1 MRRGWIRV
9 VLVLALAWIGQ
20 DLYFHAV
27 DPVAERVRQAAV
39 VRMRERHVH
48 PMSYGQIPAVFREAV
63 IATEDRRFW
72 SDPGID
78 PIGIARSFVVDV
90 ERDGYVEG
98 GSTITQQL
106 VDNTILDKQKTLRRK
121 LLQAWYAIGLFDTM
135 PKREVFSLYTN
146 VIYFGHGAYGL
157 YNACETYFGKPPWDC
172 NAGELTLVAGLP
184 NAPSA
189 YDPLTHYALARSR
202 QQTVLENMVDDR
214 QITEAEA
221 QVIWREPIQLRI
233 D

>member
-1 MRRGWIRV
+1 MRRGLIRA
-9 VLVLALAWIGQ
+9 LLALVALWLAQ
-20 DLYFHAV
+20 DAYFHTLNPIA
-27 DPVAERVRQAAV
+27 ARVRQAAA
-39 VRMRERHVH
+39 VRMREKHVH
-48 PMSYGQIPAVFREAV
+48 PLTYSEIPAIFREAV

-78 PIGIARSFVVDV
+78 PIGIARSVVVDV

-98 GSTITQQL
+98 GSTLTQQL
-106 VDNTILDKQKTLRRK
+106 VDNTLLGKQKTLRRK
-121 LLQAWYAIGLFDTM
+121 LLQAWYAIGLYDTM
-135 PKREVFSLYTN
+135 SKQEVFTLYTN
-146 VIYFGHGAYGL
+146 VVYFGHGAYGL

-202 QQTVLENMVDDR
+202 QQVVLENMVDDG
-214 QITEAEA
+214 QLSAPEA
-221 QVIWREPIQLRI
+221 QAIWREPIRLRA